1 MDDHKRILIAE
12 DEKSIAHAYGEHLE
26 REGYMIEYAY
36 DGREAIIKTNEFKP
50 DLILLDI
57 VMPKLDGISVLKKLK
72 ASEETKNIPV
82 IILTNLE
89 SSQSASEAVEAGS
102 FQYLVKTNYTLDDIT
117 KKVAEVLKEV
127 QGE

>member
-1 MDDHKRILIAE
+1 MDNHKRILIAE

-26 REGYMIEYAY
+26 REGYVVEYAY
-36 DGREAIIKTNEFKP
+36 DGQEALIEASQFKP

-72 ASEETKNIPV
+72 AKEETKKIPV

-89 SSQSASEAVEAGS
+89 SSQSASEAIESGS
-102 FQYLVKTNYTLDDIT
+102 FQYLIKTNYTLADIT
-117 KKVAEVLKEV
+117 KKVAEVFKDS
-127 QGE
+127 Q

>member
-26 REGYMIEYAY
+26 REGYIIEYAY
-36 DGREAIIKTNEFKP
+36 DGEEALVKTEEFNP

-72 ASEETKNIPV
+72 SSEKEKNIPV

-89 SSQSASEAVEAGS
+89 SSQSASEAIEAGS
-102 FQYLVKTNYTLDDIT
+102 FQYLIKTNYTLDDIT
-117 KKVAEVLKEV
+117 KKVSEVLEKN
-127 QGE
+127 